1 MCFFVLI
8 FFVVLLY
15 LFFITPSLSK
25 IENLK
30 EISGSC
36 WTYPF
41 PCMHLKKFL
50 LAKNKFTIREGE
62 RRRYVWNQN
71 THQLY
76 ELKQMI
82 PQTYSCLTYRTIH
95 PDYGP

>member
-30 EISGSC
+30 EISGSR

-50 LAKNKFTIREGE
+50 LAKK
-62 RRRYVWNQN
+62 
-71 THQLY
+71 
-76 ELKQMI
+76 
-82 PQTYSCLTYRTIH
+82 
-95 PDYGP
+95 